1 MQALLS
7 AVLERKG
14 GGIHSAA
21 PSATV
26 AEAVRK
32 MQEVGVGS
40 LLVMDDDRLAGIM
53 TERDVLLRVVD
64 EGIDPKTTP
73 VSQVMTA
80 SPKTASP
87 ETTVEEAMRQVTDER
102 VRHLPL
108 MEGDKVLGL
117 VSSGDL
123 SRWVVDLQRGEIKEL
138 QGAVKKEGNKFKATV
153 ALVVVFA
160 VLIVV
165 GVMTS

>member
-1 MQALLS
+1 MEASLS

-14 GGIHSAA
+14 RDIHSTA

-32 MQEVGVGS
+32 MQEHGVGS
-40 LLVMDDDRLAGIM
+40 LLVIDDNRLAGIM

-64 EGIDPKTTP
+64 EGIDPKSTP
-73 VSQVMTA
+73 VSKVMTVN
-80 SPKTASP
+80 PKTASP
-87 ETTVEEAMRQVTDER
+87 DTTVEQAMRQVTDER

-108 MEGDKVLGL
+108 MQGDKVLGL

-123 SRWVVDLQRGEIKEL
+123 TRWVVDLQRGEIEEL
-138 QGAVKKEGNKFKATV
+138 QGAVKKEGKKFKATI

-160 VLIVV
+160 ILIVV
-165 GVMTS
+165 GIATS

>member
-1 MQALLS
+1 MQASLS

-14 GGIHSAA
+14 GGIYSTA
-21 PSATV
+21 PSANV

-32 MQEVGVGS
+32 MQEDGVGS
-40 LLVMDDDRLAGIM
+40 LLVMDDNRLAGII

-64 EGIDPKTTP
+64 EGIDPKTTL

-80 SPKTASP
+80 NPKTAAP
-87 ETTVEEAMRQVTDER
+87 ETTVEDAMRQVTEDR

-108 MEGDKVLGL
+108 MKGDEVLGL

-123 SRWVVDLQRGEIKEL
+123 TRWVVDLQKGEIEEL
-138 QGAVKKEGNKFKATV
+138 QGAVKKEGNKFKATIV
-153 ALVVVFA
+153 LAAVFA
-160 VLIVV
+160 ILIAV
-165 GVMTS
+165 GVVTS